1 LYRDYALSDA
11 ELRTGAQGSLR
22 LGQLDEYDEQGYL
35 VLPALLDSHDL
46 APVRAAMTTKVDLI
60 AERLLEA
67 GRITDPLAGEPF
79 ETRLARLFEGL
90 DAEDFVTFTGQSW
103 RDRLTGYFELMSNPK
118 ILDVVES
125 LIGPEIF
132 ANPVYNV
139 RPKVP
144 RVAAG
149 EVPWHQDKSY
159 WPDARSNPVITV
171 WVAIVDATVENG
183 CLRVIP
189 RTHREAVSGFHFE
202 TYSGTG
208 YRELDDAAVAR
219 LRARALHVPVGT
231 GGAVIFNDR
240 FIHSS
245 GPNASAHIRWSVD
258 LRYQPADQDPMPQYG
273 PGFLARSRAHPE
285 KVASLDDWSA
295 GRPAAG
301 PEGPPV
307 PRRPRDLCRWGP
319 AS

>member
-1 LYRDYALSDA
+1 MHRDYALTDA
-11 ELRTGAQGSLR
+11 ELRSGARGSLR
-22 LGQLDEYDEQGYL
+22 PGQVDEYDEQGYL
-35 VLPALLDSHDL
+35 VLPGLLDGHDL
-46 APVRAAMTTKVDLI
+46 VPVRNAMTMKVDLI
-60 AERLLEA
+60 ADQLVAA

-79 ETRLARLFEGL
+79 EARLARLFEGL
-90 DAEDFVTFTGQSW
+90 SAEEFVAFTGQSW
-103 RDRLTGYFELMSNPK
+103 RDRFTGYFELMSNPK
-118 ILDVVES
+118 ILDVAES

-159 WPDARSNPVITV
+159 WPGARSNPVITV
-171 WVAIVDATVENG
+171 WVAVVDATVENG

-189 RTHREAVSGFHFE
+189 RTHREAVAGFHFE
-202 TYSGTG
+202 TYSGMA
-208 YRELDDAAVAR
+208 YRELDDADVAR
-219 LRARALHVPVGT
+219 LTDRARPVPVDA
-231 GGAVIFNDR
+231 GGAIIFNDR

-273 PGFLARSRAHPE
+273 SGFLARSRAGPE
-285 KVASLDDWSA
+285 RVASLDDWCA
-295 GRPAAG
+295 GRTAAG
-301 PEGPPV
+301 VG
-307 PRRPRDLCRWGP
+307 GT
-319 AS
+319 

>member
-1 LYRDYALSDA
+1 
-11 ELRTGAQGSLR
+11 
-22 LGQLDEYDEQGYL
+22 
-35 VLPALLDSHDL
+35 
-46 APVRAAMTTKVDLI
+46 MTMKVDLI
-60 AERLLEA
+60 ADQLLAA

-90 DAEDFVTFTGQSW
+90 SAEDFVTFTGQSW

-125 LIGPEIF
+125 LIGPEVF

-159 WPDARSNPVITV
+159 WPGARSNPVITV
-171 WVAIVDATVENG
+171 WVAVLDATVENG

-189 RTHREAVSGFHFE
+189 RTHHEAVAGFHYE
-202 TYSGTG
+202 TYSGTA

-219 LRARALHVPVGT
+219 LRARASPVPVGA
-231 GGAVIFNDR
+231 GGAIIFNDR

-273 PGFLARSRAHPE
+273 TGFLARSRAHPE
-285 KVASLDDWSA
+285 RVASLDDWCA
-295 GRPAAG
+295 GRPGAG
-301 PEGPPV
+301 AGLTK
-307 PRRPRDLCRWGP
+307 PRRRGP
-319 AS
+319 ASRVQNTLD

>member
-1 LYRDYALSDA
+1 LHRDYALTDA
-11 ELRTGAQGSLR
+11 ALRSAAQGSLR
-22 LGQLDEYDEQGYL
+22 RGQVDEYDEQGYL
-35 VLPALLDSHDL
+35 VLPGLLDSHDL
-46 APVRAAMTTKVDLI
+46 APVRASMTMKVDLI
-60 AERLLEA
+60 ADQLLAA
-67 GRITDPLAGEPF
+67 GLITDPLAGEPF

-90 DAEDFVTFTGQSW
+90 SAEDFVTFTGQSW
-103 RDRLTGYFELMSNPK
+103 RDRLTGYFELMSNHK

-171 WVAIVDATVENG
+171 WVAVVDATVENG

-189 RTHREAVSGFHFE
+189 RTHREAVAGFHFE
-202 TYSGTG
+202 TRSGTA

-219 LRARALHVPVGT
+219 LKARARQVPVGA
-231 GGAVIFNDR
+231 GAAIIFNDR

-285 KVASLDDWSA
+285 RVASLEDWCA

-301 PEGPPV
+301 VNGT
-307 PRRPRDLCRWGP
+307 
-319 AS
+319 

>member
-1 LYRDYALSDA
+1 LHRDYALTDA
-11 ELRTGAQGSLR
+11 ELRNGAEGSLSA
-22 LGQLDEYDEQGYL
+22 GQVDEYDEQGYL
-35 VLPALLDSHDL
+35 VLPDLLDGHDL

-60 AERLLEA
+60 ADQLLAA
-67 GRITDPLAGEPF
+67 GLITDPLADEPF

-90 DAEDFVTFTGQSW
+90 TAEDFVTFTGQSW

-118 ILDVVES
+118 ILDLIES

-159 WPDARSNPVITV
+159 WPGARSNPVITV
-171 WVAIVDATVENG
+171 WVAVVDATVENG

-189 RTHREAVSGFHFE
+189 RTHHEAVAAFHFE
-202 TYSGTG
+202 TYSGTA
-208 YRELDDAAVAR
+208 YRELDDAALAR
-219 LRARALHVPVGT
+219 LRARARPVPVGA
-231 GGAVIFNDR
+231 GSAIIFNDR

-245 GPNASAHIRWSVD
+245 GPNASAHVRWSVD

-273 PGFLARSRAHPE
+273 PGFLARSRAHAE
-285 KVASLDDWSA
+285 RVASLDDWRA
-295 GRPAAG
+295 GRPEADV
-301 PEGPPV
+301 EGT
-307 PRRPRDLCRWGP
+307 
-319 AS
+319 

>member
-1 LYRDYALSDA
+1 MHRDYAVSD
-11 ELRTGAQGSLR
+11 EQLRRGNHGSLATE
-22 LGQLDEYDEQGYL
+22 LVDEYDEQGYL

-46 APVRAAMTTKVDLI
+46 APVRAAMTMKVDLI
-60 AERLLEA
+60 ADQLLAA
-67 GRITDPLAGEPF
+67 GRINDPLAGEPF

-90 DAEDFVTFTGQSW
+90 SAEDFVTFTGQSW
-103 RDRLTGYFELMSNPK
+103 RDRFTGYFELMSNPK

-159 WPDARSNPVITV
+159 WPGARSNPVITV
-171 WVAIVDATVENG
+171 WVAVVDATVENG

-189 RTHREAVSGFHFE
+189 RTHHEAVAGFHFE
-202 TYSGTG
+202 TYSGTA

-219 LRARALHVPVGT
+219 LRAAEHCRWAPVGPSFSTT
-231 GGAVIFNDR
+231 G
-240 FIHSS
+240 SS
-245 GPNASAHIRWSVD
+245 IR
-258 LRYQPADQDPMPQYG
+258 PA
-273 PGFLARSRAHPE
+273 RTHRRT
-285 KVASLDDWSA
+285 SA
-295 GRPAAG
+295 GASTSATNRRTRTRCPSTAPAFW
-301 PEGPPV
+301 PEPGAP
-307 PRRPRDLCRWGP
+307 
-319 AS
+319 

>member
-1 LYRDYALSDA
+1 LYREASLYREYALTDA

-22 LGQLDEYDEQGYL
+22 PGQVDEYDEQGYL

-46 APVRAAMTTKVDLI
+46 APVRTAMTMKVDLI
-60 AERLLEA
+60 ADHLLAA

-90 DAEDFVTFTGQSW
+90 SAEDFVTFTGQSW

-171 WVAIVDATVENG
+171 WLAVVDATVENG

-189 RTHREAVSGFHFE
+189 RTHREAVAGFHFE
-202 TYSGTG
+202 TYSGTA

-219 LRARALHVPVGT
+219 LRAWPVPVGA
-231 GGAVIFNDR
+231 GGAIIFNDR

-285 KVASLDDWSA
+285 RVASLDDWCT

-301 PEGPPV
+301 VG
-307 PRRPRDLCRWGP
+307 GT
-319 AS
+319 